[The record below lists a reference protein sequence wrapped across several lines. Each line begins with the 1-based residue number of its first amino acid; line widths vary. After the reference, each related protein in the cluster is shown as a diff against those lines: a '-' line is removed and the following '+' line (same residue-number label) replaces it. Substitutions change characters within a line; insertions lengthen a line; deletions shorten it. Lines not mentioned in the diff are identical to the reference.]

1 MHEPFFLRGTLLY
14 SSSPDTIEILDD
26 GWLLCR
32 DGRAAGVFRSK
43 PERFANLEV
52 FDYTGKLIIP
62 GMTDLHVHAP
72 QFSFRG
78 LGMDLELLD
87 WLNTYTF
94 PEESKYEDLSYA
106 ETAYESF
113 VSRLARS
120 TTTRACIF
128 ATLHL
133 PATLLLMQKLED
145 AGLSTYVGKVNMN
158 RNCPPYL
165 RELSTNHSLR
175 DTERW
180 ILDTKDAFQRTK
192 PILTPRFIPSCTDDL
207 MFGLAR
213 LREQY
218 DLPVQSHLSE
228 NYSEIDWIRELCPKS
243 KFYGDAYDQFGLFGG
258 GYPCIMAHCVHSS
271 EAEEERMLQNGV
283 FVAHSPESNMN
294 LSSGVA
300 PISRYLKHGLHVGLA
315 TDVAGGSHENLLR
328 AMAHAIQ
335 ASKLRWRLYDQDV
348 PPLTFD
354 QAFYIATMGGG
365 EFFGKVGTFAAGYE
379 LDAVVLDDAS
389 LDHPQPL
396 SVRDRVERAAYLA
409 DDRNITA
416 KFVAGDQIF

>member
-1 MHEPFFLRGTLLY
+1 MMRRFVYETRRFERGSIMHEPFFLRGTLLY

-43 PERFANLEV
+43 PERFANLDV

-158 RNCPPYL
+158 RNCPGYL
-165 RELSTNHSLR
+165 REISTNQAIR

-180 ILDTKDAFQRTK
+180 VVESRERFSHTK
-192 PILTPRFIPSCTDDL
+192 PILTPRFIPSCTDDFMYAL
-207 MFGLAR
+207 SR
-213 LREQY
+213 LRVKY

-228 NYSEIDWIRELCPKS
+228 NLGEIEWVKELCPRS
-243 KFYGDAYDQFGLFGG
+243 KFYGDAYDQFGMFGG
-258 GYPCIMAHCVHSS
+258 GYPCIMAHCVHSND
-271 EAEEERMLQNGV
+271 AEQELMLRRGV
-283 FVAHSPESNMN
+283 YIAHSPESNMN
-294 LSSGVA
+294 LASGVA
-300 PISRYLKHGLHVGLA
+300 PVNQFI
-315 TDVAGGSHENLLR
+315 
-328 AMAHAIQ
+328 
-335 ASKLRWRLYDQDV
+335 
-348 PPLTFD
+348 
-354 QAFYIATMGGG
+354 
-365 EFFGKVGTFAAGYE
+365 
-379 LDAVVLDDAS
+379 
-389 LDHPQPL
+389 
-396 SVRDRVERAAYLA
+396 DR
-409 DDRNITA
+409 
-416 KFVAGDQIF
+416 

>member
-43 PERFANLEV
+43 PERFANLDV

-158 RNCPPYL
+158 RNCPGYL
-165 RELSTNHSLR
+165 REISTNQAIR

-180 ILDTKDAFQRTK
+180 VMQSRERFSHTK
-192 PILTPRFIPSCTDDL
+192 PILTPRFIPSCTDDFMYAL
-207 MFGLAR
+207 SR
-213 LREQY
+213 LRAKY

-228 NYSEIDWIRELCPKS
+228 NLGEIEWVKELCPRS
-243 KFYGDAYDQFGLFGG
+243 KFYGDAYDQFGMFGG
-258 GYPCIMAHCVHSS
+258 GYPCIMAHCVHSND
-271 EAEEERMLQNGV
+271 AEQELMLRRGV
-283 FVAHSPESNMN
+283 YIAHSPESNMN
-294 LSSGVA
+294 LAAVYAGAALSHRQRVYF
-300 PISRYLKHGLHVGLA
+300 PIIFYCPS
-315 TDVAGGSHENLLR
+315 AGQCRRRSH
-328 AMAHAIQ
+328 
-335 ASKLRWRLYDQDV
+335 
-348 PPLTFD
+348 
-354 QAFYIATMGGG
+354 
-365 EFFGKVGTFAAGYE
+365 
-379 LDAVVLDDAS
+379 
-389 LDHPQPL
+389 
-396 SVRDRVERAAYLA
+396 
-409 DDRNITA
+409 
-416 KFVAGDQIF
+416 